1 MRSSVSS
8 GSIGAGVSESGGRRG
23 LGAVWRGPD
32 ILGTSSDDML
42 RLGTEM
48 FQSPYLSFISQEGIS
63 NTTHSPQMFRR
74 TVVELNHMNC
84 SILYKSK
91 KGDHWKAIS
100 LMKTSQCPESKH
112 NH

>member
-1 MRSSVSS
+1 M
-8 GSIGAGVSESGGRRG
+8 SESGGRRG

-63 NTTHSPQMFRR
+63 TT
-74 TVVELNHMNC
+74 L
-84 SILYKSK
+84 
-91 KGDHWKAIS
+91 
-100 LMKTSQCPESKH
+100 TS
-112 NH
+112 NV